1 MVLINMYS
9 TMRYDYRPATEVS
22 DLEAVLNSMLQVH
35 KSFNANNIIFSIVR
49 LCRKRVLSNKISYC
63 VCELLPFCAFLFV
76 RYMQRY
82 QL

>member
-1 MVLINMYS
+1 MLVINMYS
-9 TMRYDYRPATEVS
+9 TMRYDYRPATGVS

-49 LCRKRVLSNKISYC
+49 LYRKRVLSNKICYC
-63 VCELLPFCAFLFV
+63 VCELLPFCAFSFV
-76 RYMQRY
+76 RYTQHY